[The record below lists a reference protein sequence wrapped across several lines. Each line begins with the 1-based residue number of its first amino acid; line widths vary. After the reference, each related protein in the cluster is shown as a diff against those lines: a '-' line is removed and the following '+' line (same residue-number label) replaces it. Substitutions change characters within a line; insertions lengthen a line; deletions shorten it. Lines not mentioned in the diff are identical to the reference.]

1 MSVES
6 LTNGPPAKR
15 LFVGLQIYGLQAV
28 KLAAMSKVM
37 SMQFTGAGGQRHLWQ
52 PDGTAHRHP
61 PDCGGLDTIPY
72 HITLRFLGPVDVS
85 QVPALTAALAGV
97 ASTRPPLTLC
107 LYGRHIFTDRCGGAP
122 KIAWVGVGGQRHQ
135 LNLLQMAVGN
145 AMDNLG
151 YESAENHFL
160 PHVTVGRF
168 DTDDWN
174 WCLEMS
180 HYWCNMPFEA
190 TEAFLVNEVVLYA
203 SERDAA
209 GRVAYVIQGRWQLN
223 ADLIG

>member
-1 MSVES
+1 MAVES

-37 SMQFTGAGGQRHLWQ
+37 SMQFAGAGGQRHLWQ
-52 PDGTAHRHP
+52 PGGTAHRHP
-61 PDCGGLDTIPY
+61 PECGGLDTIPY

-107 LYGRHIFTDRCGGAP
+107 LYGCHIFTDRCGGAP
-122 KIAWVGVGGQRHQ
+122 KIAWVCVGGQRHQ

-180 HYWCNMPFEA
+180 DYWCNMPFEA
-190 TEAFLVNEVVLYA
+190 TEASWSMKSCCTPANA
-203 SERDAA
+203 TPPA
-209 GRVAYVIQGRWQLN
+209 GLLTSFRAG
-223 ADLIG
+223 GS